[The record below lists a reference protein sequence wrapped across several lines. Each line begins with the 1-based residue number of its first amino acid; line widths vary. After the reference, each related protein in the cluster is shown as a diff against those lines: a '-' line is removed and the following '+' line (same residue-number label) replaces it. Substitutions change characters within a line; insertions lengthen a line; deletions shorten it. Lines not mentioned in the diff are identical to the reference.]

1 MTYEQFRVLM
11 VQRMQAITELSN
23 RINWPNSPNFEHP
36 KAGLWARIYLEYAG
50 SLPAG
55 FGNGLWTRQ
64 VGNIIVALHARRGA
78 SDAEITQTAG
88 RIAKHFQFYAVDTLE
103 CLDATIRVVGEDQD
117 WYRINVI
124 IPFRYDQESQ
134 L

>member
-1 MTYEQFRVLM
+1 MTYDDFRVLM
-11 VQRMQAITELSN
+11 IQRMQAFTELTN
-23 RINWPNSPNFEHP
+23 KINWPNSGKFTPP
-36 KAGLWARIYLEYAG
+36 VDGLWARIYLEYAG

-78 SDAEITQTAG
+78 SDAPITQMAG